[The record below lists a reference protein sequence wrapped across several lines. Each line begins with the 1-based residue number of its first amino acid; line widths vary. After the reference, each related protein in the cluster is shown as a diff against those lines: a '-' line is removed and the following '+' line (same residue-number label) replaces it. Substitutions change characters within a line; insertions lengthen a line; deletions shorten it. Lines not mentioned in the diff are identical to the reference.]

1 MPPIQPAPAAAPLQ
15 MRGGVECTIDRI
27 EDRFHTQLDRS
38 GHVDRDDE
46 LERARDAG
54 VLVPGACPYPA
65 FDRPAWNDEWHWHN
79 IGLWDVGQSSQSS
92 GHADVE
98 TVPTMQPPWL
108 TDPAPREVARGDI
121 ADLQLFRLARRRLPA
136 HQALLDA
143 ADGAVEGER
152 KDGEHEDAGH
162 HGVDVERAF
171 GLQDQVADAA

>member
-1 MPPIQPAPAAAPLQ
+1 MW
-15 MRGGVECTIDRI
+15 GGVECTIERV
-27 EDRFHTQLDRS
+27 EDRFPTQPDRS
-38 GHVDRDDE
+38 GHVDHDDE

-54 VLVPGACPYPA
+54 VLVPGACLCPA
-65 FDRPAWNDEWHWHN
+65 FDRPDWNGEWHWHN
-79 IGLWDVGQSSQSS
+79 SGLWDVAQSSQSS

-98 TVPTMQPPWL
+98 TVTTMQPPLL
-108 TDPAPREVARGDI
+108 TDPAPREVAYGAI
-121 ADLQLFRLARRRLPA
+121 AELQLFRLARRRLPA

-152 KDGEHEDAGH
+152 EDGEHEDAGH